1 MNIHPAKDSDI
12 DAIKS
17 IVFTVLNEYGLE
29 SDSSG
34 IDQDLDSIEQSYWS
48 NGGYFGVVEN
58 AGEIIATLGLYKID
72 DTTCELRKMYALP
85 SARGKGLGK
94 FLMDFAISKAREL
107 EFERIVLETAAEL
120 KEAIGL
126 YKKYGFEEFES
137 DHLAARCDQA
147 MQLLL

>member
-1 MNIHPAKDSDI
+1 MNIRPATDSDLDI
-12 DAIKS
+12 IKS
-17 IVFTVLNEYGLE
+17 IVFTVLGEYGLE

-34 IDQDLDSIEQSYWS
+34 IDQDLESIEQSYWS
-48 NGGYFGVVEN
+48 SGGYFGVVEDD
-58 AGEIIATLGLYKID
+58 GEVIATIGLYKVD

-94 FLMDFAISKAREL
+94 LLMELTISKAREL
-107 EFERIVLETAAEL
+107 KFERIVLETASPL

-126 YKKYGFEEFES
+126 YKRYGFEEFES